1 VHLINREI
9 IKGGMKSC
17 LLVFA
22 ALGLIAL
29 LFAGGCSQPA
39 GQPAPVATPVQTL
52 PAISEPTS
60 SPATPATIVP
70 AIKTPVPTLVIPAVP
85 LPVTVKDSKLLFTIL
100 APDGYSGR
108 TIRVTKS
115 TGYSIIYKT
124 TIFNPAILRIGG
136 IADDNTGDYLQLDDA
151 LTIFF
156 YAAALNE
163 DQNIKNLVRDKGVAF
178 NETTVTYNGITY
190 ERFELESDPFSGN
203 SGKTV
208 IFVGSKGDANENGY
222 IPEMIYSV
230 TRASTLGETTLENMV
245 RSFQWYTSRKIDS
258 APGIETDRPS
268 FYQ

>member
-1 VHLINREI
+1 
-9 IKGGMKSC
+9 MKSC
-17 LLVFA
+17 LLVFT
-22 ALGLIAL
+22 ALALIAF

-39 GQPAPVATPVQTL
+39 GQPAPVATPAQT
-52 PAISEPTS
+52 PVMQEPTV
-60 SPATPATIVP
+60 PPVTLTTAVPTVKTPAATP
-70 AIKTPVPTLVIPAVP
+70 VIPAVP
-85 LPVTVKDSKLLFTIL
+85 LPITVKDTKLLFTIF

-124 TIFNPAILRIGG
+124 TIFNPSILRIDG
-136 IADDNTGDYLQLDDA
+136 IANDNTGDYLQLDDA

-156 YAAALNE
+156 YSAALNE
-163 DQNIKNLVRDKGVAF
+163 DQNIKNLVRDKGVVF

-190 ERFELESDPFSGN
+190 ERFELESDPFSGKT
-203 SGKTV
+203 GKTV

-230 TRASTLGETTLENMV
+230 TGASTLGQTTLENMV
-245 RSFQWYTSRKIDS
+245 QSFRWYPSKRIDN

-268 FYQ
+268 YYQ